1 MSLEIL
7 RRAASILGSSEDADH
22 IDGPDIPA
30 HHHLNRAPQPWDAEY
45 THAVF
50 FDPNRFP
57 TDADRDELVERVRR
71 KFPKHLRWS
80 AEPASAATL
89 HGRMHIYS
97 AYHTKL
103 FQQDGYIAE
112 IEPPRFKSGPRA
124 QRSLRSQEAW
134 DAFYAN
140 CTIAEAVVDAWRK
153 LPAGPRANTVFEDP
167 LADAIAPMVGRLDDN
182 DQARGASVLY
192 NYHGMLVA
200 PRGLLSS
207 RREGAE
213 PWIAYPAEP
222 VTVKTA
228 STNGRSRKVLN
239 AWTSDDRRSIRQRIH
254 KEIRAWS
261 KLQGDQFRID
271 AIVLSIAQTL
281 GILRVQA
288 TEWKLREKPSY
299 VRSGTREFES
309 DEHAFPTKADFVREE
324 FRSLT
329 DGLREGLA
337 NFCAPTIKRPPV
349 TARADVVSL
358 LAGGI
363 GLEDEAIWRDDQVC
377 RNNMARQELG
387 YLASWIERLK
397 RFHRA
402 TLTAGVA
409 RLMEE
414 IVSEEPAS
422 LQELEMTYDD
432 WSGPRLIKA
441 QFPVEVWRR
450 MLDFAAEAL
459 QDSDEIE
466 IQYRWNDN
474 PTDPV
479 AVLRDN
485 NTIVIVGPLLDLSA
499 ERRAGWATRA
509 DRFQETRSLRV

>member
-1 MSLEIL
+1 MSLEVL
-7 RRAASILGSSEDADH
+7 RRAASTLGGSEDTDYV
-22 IDGPDIPA
+22 DGPEIPA
-30 HHHLNRAPQPWDAEY
+30 HLHLDEPPRPWDAEY
-45 THAVF
+45 THSVF
-50 FDPNRFP
+50 FNPDRFP
-57 TDADRDELVERVRR
+57 TDAERDELLERVRR
-71 KFPKHLRWS
+71 QFPENLRWCLEPVS
-80 AEPASAATL
+80 ALTL

-97 AYHTKL
+97 AHHTTL
-103 FQQDGYIAE
+103 FEQNGYVAE

-124 QRSLRSQEAW
+124 TRSLRSQQAW

-140 CTIAEAVVDAWRK
+140 CTIAEAVVDAWLR
-153 LPAGPRANTVFEDP
+153 LPAGLRARTVFED
-167 LADAIAPMVGRLDDN
+167 LRVDAVAPMVGRLDDN
-182 DQARGASVLY
+182 APTKGASVLY

-200 PRGLLSS
+200 PRGLLAS
-207 RREGAE
+207 RREGGE

-222 VTVKTA
+222 VTLRTA
-228 STNGRSRKVLN
+228 FANGRRVLN
-239 AWTSDDRRSIRQRIH
+239 AWTSDDRRSIRQRIY

-261 KLQGDQFRID
+261 ELQRGQFRID
-271 AIVLSIAQTL
+271 AIVLWIAQTL

-299 VRSGTREFES
+299 VRSGTREFEG

-329 DGLREGLA
+329 DGLRGELP
-337 NFCAPTIKRPPV
+337 NFRAPIIKRPPV
-349 TARADVVSL
+349 TARADVISL

-363 GLEDEAIWRDDQVC
+363 GLEDEAIWRDD
-377 RNNMARQELG
+377 RIHRDNLARQELG
-387 YLASWIERLK
+387 YLASWIGELK

-414 IVSEEPAS
+414 VVSEEPAS
-422 LQELEMTYDD
+422 LQELDMTNDD
-432 WSGPRLIKA
+432 LSGPRLIKA
-441 QFPVEVWRR
+441 QFPVAVWRQT
-450 MLDFAAEAL
+450 LDFAAEAL
-459 QDSDEIE
+459 QHSDGIE

-485 NTIVIVGPLLDLSA
+485 DTIVIVGPLLDLSA

-509 DRFQETRSLRV
+509 DRFQETRSLRF